1 MKAHLR
7 TPADIGTAIRAC
19 RESRGLNQ
27 AELARL
33 AGVGR
38 QWLIQM
44 EKGKPTVQIEPIL
57 KTFEALN
64 LKLMALNEV
73 EREQENSLS
82 ANSIT
87 ADINSVIEILVE
99 NGQRK

>member
-19 RESRGLNQ
+19 REARGLNQ

-44 EKGKPTVQIEPIL
+44 EKGKPTVLIEPIL